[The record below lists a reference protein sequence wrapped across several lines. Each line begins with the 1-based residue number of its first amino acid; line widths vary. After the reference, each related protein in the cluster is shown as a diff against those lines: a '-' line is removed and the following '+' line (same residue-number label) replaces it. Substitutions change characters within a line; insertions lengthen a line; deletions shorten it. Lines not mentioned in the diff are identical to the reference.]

1 LTGLHIF
8 VIFPKRNEREDSKET
23 MKSHYRHDKCPHV
36 GWGKVI
42 VAGVFCGS
50 LFLGVSVSQEWER
63 AGKEYPDGHGGTVYF
78 PAGDIS
84 FADEVISFEKG
95 NPAAGEADSQP
106 EEALGVP
113 DYDRTT
119 EDNYLSLGC
128 GGVLT
133 LKFTDNVLID
143 IEGPDLYVF
152 EIGPAIEPTNL
163 AISKEGKDWVE
174 IGEISGGR
182 ADIDISPFVKPG
194 DTFHFV
200 RLTDL
205 KTECGSAW
213 PGADIDAV
221 GAIGSAIRISLKSSV
236 LFDFDKATLKP
247 EAAEEL
253 HAVALKIKELS
264 DVRIIIEGHTDN
276 FGTDEYNRDLS
287 MRRAA
292 AVKEFFVAEEGMD
305 ETSIESTGF
314 GESRPIATN
323 DTDEGRAKNRRVE
336 IIILPKGNL

>member
-1 LTGLHIF
+1 
-8 VIFPKRNEREDSKET
+8 
-23 MKSHYRHDKCPHV
+23 MKGSHGGNQPVNLGR
-36 GWGKVI
+36 I
-42 VAGVFCGS
+42 LVAAVFCGS
-50 LFLGVSVSQEWER
+50 FFLGISSSQEWQR

-84 FADEVISFEKG
+84 FADEVVSFERG
-95 NPAAGEADSQP
+95 DPAAGEADSQP
-106 EEALGVP
+106 EETLGVP
-113 DYDRTT
+113 DYDRATA
-119 EDNYLSLGC
+119 DNYTSLGC

-133 LKFTDNVLID
+133 LKFGDNVLVDID
-143 IEGPDLYVF
+143 GPDLYVF
-152 EIGPAIEPTNL
+152 EIGPAIEPTEL
-163 AISKEGKDWVE
+163 AISKDGEEWIE
-174 IGEISGGR
+174 IGKISGGR

-194 DTFHFV
+194 DTFHYV

-205 KTECGSAW
+205 KTECKSAW

-236 LFDFDKATLKP
+236 LFDFDKSDLKP

-264 DVRIIIEGHTDN
+264 NVRIIIEGHTDS
-276 FGTDEYNRDLS
+276 FGTDEYNRELS

-292 AVKEFFVAEEGMD
+292 AVKTYFVSEEGM
-305 ETSIESTGF
+305 EESGIESTGF

-323 DTDEGRAKNRRVE
+323 DTEEGRAENRRVE
-336 IIILPKGNL
+336 IIILPQGNS

>member
-1 LTGLHIF
+1 MDLH
-8 VIFPKRNEREDSKET
+8 
-23 MKSHYRHDKCPHV
+23 HRHDNNQ
-36 GWGKVI
+36 
-42 VAGVFCGS
+42 VATFRKILVAVAFSGS
-50 LFLGVSVSQEWER
+50 LFLGVSASQEWER

-84 FADEVISFEKG
+84 FADEVVSFEKG
-95 NPAAGEADSQP
+95 NPAAGEADSHP

-113 DYDRTT
+113 DYDRATA
-119 EDNYLSLGC
+119 DNYTSLGC

-133 LKFTDNVLID
+133 LKFSDNVLID

-163 AISKEGKDWVE
+163 AISKEGEDWIE
-174 IGEISGGR
+174 IGKISGGR

-194 DTFHFV
+194 DTFHYV

-236 LFDFDKATLKP
+236 LFDFDKSTLKP

-253 HAVALKIKELS
+253 HGVALKIKELS
-264 DVRIIIEGHTDN
+264 NVRSIIEGHTDN
-276 FGTDEYNRDLS
+276 FGTDEYNRELS

-292 AVKEFFVAEEGMD
+292 AVKEYFVSKEGM
-305 ETSIESTGF
+305 EESGIESAGF

-323 DTDEGRAKNRRVE
+323 DTEEGRAQNRRVE
-336 IIILPKGNL
+336 IIILPNAQ

>member
-1 LTGLHIF
+1 LTGLHIS
-8 VIFPKRNEREDSKET
+8 VIFPERNEREDSKGT
-23 MKSHYRHDKCPHV
+23 MRFHHRHDKGQLV
-36 GWGKVI
+36 GWGKII
-42 VAGVFCGS
+42 VAFIFLGS
-50 LFLGVSVSQEWER
+50 LFLGVSSSQQWER

-95 NPAAGEADSQP
+95 NPAAGDADSQP
-106 EEALGVP
+106 EETLGVP
-113 DYDRTT
+113 DYDRATA
-119 EDNYLSLGC
+119 DNYTSLGC

-133 LKFTDNVLID
+133 LKFTDNVLVD

-163 AISKEGKDWVE
+163 AISKDGKEWVE
-174 IGEISGGR
+174 IGKISGGR

-236 LFDFDKATLKP
+236 LFDFDKAILKP

-253 HAVALKIKELS
+253 HAVASKIKELS

-292 AVKEFFVAEEGMD
+292 AVKDYFVSEEEMD
-305 ETSIESTGF
+305 ASSIESTGF
-314 GESRPIATN
+314 GESRPVDTN
-323 DTDEGRAKNRRVE
+323 DTEEGRANNRRVE